1 MYDLDTVELY
11 IYKYRPD
18 GLIIDTNLLILF
30 LVGKFD
36 ESFIEKCELLKGYY
50 CIKDYNLL
58 CQIIKRFKKIVIT
71 PHIITELSNLSKK
84 EFRDQSLLS
93 YFSVFINLCKESF
106 LEENNVNL
114 KDILEVDLVIVAD
127 FGFTDVA
134 IYQLSKN
141 GNFAVITSDGRFS
154 ARFNKEI
161 PIIEFNIIKNS
172 FLTSLLK

>member
-1 MYDLDTVELY
+1 MYDLHAIELY

-36 ESFIEKCELLKGYY
+36 ESFIEKCKLVKGDY
-50 CIKDYNLL
+50 CIRDYNIL

-93 YFSVFINLCKESF
+93 YFSVFINLCKKSF
-106 LEENNVNL
+106 FEENNVYL
-114 KDILEVDLVIVAD
+114 KDILEIDLVIVAD

-134 IYQLSKN
+134 IYQLSKK
-141 GNFAVITSDGRFS
+141 GNFAVITSDGKFS

-161 PIIEFNIIKNS
+161 PIIEFNSIKNS
-172 FLTSLLK
+172 FLNSFIK